1 MTVYAA
7 IAVAFIIWCAG
18 VTVIVALGW
27 VNQRIEDAIRRV
39 DHDPSSS
46 RRAS

>member
-7 IAVAFIIWCAG
+7 IAVAFVLTCLGLTIIS
-18 VTVIVALGW
+18 VLGM

-46 RRAS
+46 RRTS